1 MSELAHIQAQIAEL
15 TRQAEEIKSK
25 QKQGV
30 IAEIKEKIALY
41 GLTARDLG
49 LDISSQPLRG
59 SRSSEVKRSKAEPM
73 YQDVQGNTWS
83 GSRGRRP
90 AWVLRIMEEGGNI
103 EDYRIQR

>member
-15 TRQAEEIKSK
+15 TRQAEEIKSQ

-30 IAEIKEKIALY
+30 VAEIKEKIALY

-59 SRSSEVKRSKAEPM
+59 GRSSEGKRGKAEPQ
-73 YQDVQGNTWS
+73 YQDEHGNTWS
-83 GSRGRRP
+83 GGRGRRP
-90 AWVLRIMEEGGNI
+90 AWVLDIIEAGGNI